1 MTSTALRP
9 NTCSLKVLLGVAW
22 LKGAKHQ
29 KKAAKNVI
37 ANSTNRL
44 REIFVEVEKEITS
57 RKGTLSKATGCP
69 LWQNRPN

>member
-22 LKGAKHQ
+22 LKHQ

-69 LWQNRPN
+69 QE